1 MKKVL
6 LGLVSVVLI
15 VGIWFVLN
23 NKKETK
29 DISGKP
35 VVKIGVSLPLTG
47 VGADNA
53 ISVREGA
60 LMALEDWQKKDT
72 KYDYK
77 LVIEDDQFS
86 QKLVSLVGNKLISL
100 DKVNALMSIWNLS
113 TYQYREL
120 VRKAN
125 IPYVTCSWGHDTH
138 DGKLI
143 FNNQTPHSEHARAL
157 VEVLKKYDSK
167 NVALVG
173 NLSNGDL
180 AAHEYIEK
188 ALEEAGINVVFKE
201 VVHYGTNDYRI
212 LIQKMKQTNPDAV
225 ISQLI
230 MSDLM
235 SFSKQLREAN
245 INIPQTGI
253 DVFDMV
259 EDKALFEG
267 TYFVRS
273 STGTE
278 EYKERLGKRIKFLS
292 SDCLA
297 SGYDNVD
304 LLIYAFENA
313 KAEDGKIPTTEEV
326 VKVLHTIQ
334 NWKGAIGNIS
344 VQADGRI
351 FSKASVAKIENG
363 KAVVVE

>member
-1 MKKVL
+1 MKKVV
-6 LGLVSVVLI
+6 LGLFAVAVVAA
-15 VGIWFVLN
+15 VWFVLN
-23 NKKETK
+23 NKKEVENL
-29 DISGKP
+29 SGKQI
-35 VVKIGVSLPLTG
+35 VKIGVSLPLTG
-47 VGADNA
+47 MGADNA
-53 ISVREGA
+53 ITVREGA
-60 LMALEDWQKKDT
+60 LMALEKWQEKDT

-77 LVIEDDQFS
+77 LIIEDDQFS

-113 TYQYREL
+113 TYQYKEL

-125 IPYVTCSWGHDTH
+125 IPYITCSWGHDTH
-138 DGKLI
+138 DGKLV
-143 FNNQTPHSEHARAL
+143 FNNQTPHYEHARAL
-157 VEVLKKYDSK
+157 VEVLKKYNAK

-188 ALEEAGINVVFKE
+188 ALQEAGINLVFKE

-212 LIQKMKQTNPDAV
+212 LIQKMKQASPDAV

-235 SFSKQLREAN
+235 SFSKQLREAGM
-245 INIPQTGI
+245 NIPQTGI

-267 TYFVRS
+267 TYFARS

-278 EYKERLGKRIKFLS
+278 EYKEKLAKRIKFLS

-313 KAEDGKIPTTEEV
+313 KTEEGKIPTTEEV

-334 NWKGAIGNIS
+334 NWQGAIGNIS
-344 VQADGRI
+344 VQEDGRI